1 MAGNLKSTQGHL
13 KSTQGHHRLHPGSK
27 IHTGTSEIYTGTS
40 QTPLLVWFSPKK
52 QLRCPFPVPNLQCT
66 CDSHPLNLIYEVGCV
81 LPLYSHVIPGNIY
94 FRKFFHVHES
104 ELSCTLFESYFPKKI
119 SFHVFFSCMF
129 SCVCLPSST
138 FSLKTGQWL
147 ISFGMWGEFNFHIW
161 VSRRWKRE

>member
-119 SFHVFFSCMF
+119 SFHVFFP
-129 SCVCLPSST
+129 VCFPVCACLAQPFLSKLASGWSALACEVNLIST
-138 FSLKTGQWL
+138 FG
-147 ISFGMWGEFNFHIW
+147 
-161 VSRRWKRE
+161 